1 MLTTDPVILYSP
13 DGIRQKRIAS
23 VDAMGWINSGWSLTP
38 VVIDEITAPIEAEN
52 PPLPEII
59 EPEDDVIAAPANPE
73 SVVKTK
79 PSKA

>member
-23 VDAMGWINSGWSLTP
+23 VDAAGWINSGWSLTP
-38 VVIDEITAPIEAEN
+38 VVIDEITAPISTEN
-52 PPLPEII
+52 SLLPEII
-59 EPEDDVIAAPANPE
+59 EPEDGGITTPPNPE

-79 PSKA
+79 APKA